1 MENQAEKQTL
11 TFNRAHGPFVVD
23 VWEPR
28 KPLHTPPVLLIH
40 GWGNSGA
47 YWESTARELSKTN
60 RVIVPD
66 LPGTG
71 RSMPVRSPQNFY
83 EQVSTLTFL
92 VDELGLEQLYIVGH
106 SMGSAM
112 SILLTDARPD
122 AVERLVLTSM
132 CFFTDEAQKQVHK
145 TVMNVSYVAMLF
157 RPSWL
162 ADVPMLAKMMGS
174 RYFYRLPDDP
184 ELLRQ
189 GFLDYLHLDRET
201 AILSGD
207 DARDDTI
214 PEAGARLHLPTLL
227 IACRQDWVM
236 PVANVDHT
244 ANIIPDCQVHWI
256 EECGHLPMIEKPAEY
271 LTILR
276 DFLGFN
282 QNESAPTSTAEPV
295 YS

>member
-1 MENQAEKQTL
+1 M
-11 TFNRAHGPFVVD
+11 TFDRAHGPFVVD

-28 KPLHTPPVLLIH
+28 SASNNPPILLVH

-47 YWESTARELSKTN
+47 YWESTARALSATN

-92 VDELGLEQLYIVGH
+92 VDELGLDNIYLIGH

-112 SILLTDARPD
+112 SILLADTRPD
-122 AVERLVLTSM
+122 AVARLVLTSM
-132 CFFTDEAQKQVHK
+132 CFFTDESQKQVHK
-145 TVMNVSYVAMLF
+145 TVMNISHIAMLF

-162 ADVPMLAKMMGS
+162 VDVPGLAKMMGS

-189 GFLDYLHLDRET
+189 GFVDYLNLDRET

-214 PEAGARLHLPTLL
+214 PEAGARLQAPTLL

-236 PVANVDHT
+236 PVSNVDYT
-244 ANIIPDCQVHWI
+244 AGVIPNCQVRWI
-256 EECGHLPMIEKPAEY
+256 EECGHLPMI
-271 LTILR
+271 
-276 DFLGFN
+276 
-282 QNESAPTSTAEPV
+282 
-295 YS
+295 